1 MNPINHILEI
11 PMKLNIFAG
20 AAIVLVLAL
29 LTVSAASTQ
38 VDRVV
43 AVVNSDVITLSELN
57 RSFAP
62 ILERI
67 EADPRAREDREVR
80 EEARR
85 YVLDRMINE
94 LLMKQEA
101 ERLNMEVREA
111 DIDAE
116 IENLLAER
124 NMTRRQLLEGLAE
137 EGTSI
142 EEHRE
147 MVRREILKSRVVGR
161 EIRAR
166 ITVSDADIGAYYREH
181 RDRYEGNQ
189 AVRIQQILT
198 AVPRD
203 ADTGLR
209 EEGRARAEQ
218 LLTMLMDGA
227 AFEEVVSR
235 YSDGPESRTGGDL
248 GFIER
253 GTILPQV
260 EEAAFSLD
268 RGRVSEVIESPA
280 GFHIIRVIDR
290 RGGGLKPLEEVRHE
304 IINEISNV
312 RMEERFQ
319 DWIEKL
325 RERAYIEIRL

>member
-11 PMKLNIFAG
+11 PMKLHIFAG
-20 AAIVLVLAL
+20 TAILLVLAL
-29 LTVSAASTQ
+29 FSVSAASAH

-43 AVVNSDVITLSELN
+43 AVVNDDVITLSELN

-85 YVLDRMINE
+85 YVLDRMISE

-101 ERLNMEVREA
+101 ERLNMVVRDA
-111 DIDAE
+111 DIDAD
-116 IENLLAER
+116 IEAMLTER

-161 EIRAR
+161 EIRSR

-189 AVRIQQILT
+189 AVRIQQVLT

-203 ADTGLR
+203 AHADLR
-209 EEGRARAEQ
+209 EERRARAEQ
-218 LLTMLMDGA
+218 LRTMLVDGA
-227 AFEEVVSR
+227 AFEEVVRR
-235 YSDGPESRTGGDL
+235 YSDGPEARTGGDL

-268 RGRVSEVIESPA
+268 RGRISEVIESPA

-290 RGGGLKPLEEVRHE
+290 RGGGLKPLEEVRQE
-304 IINEISNV
+304 IINEISSM
-312 RMEERFQ
+312 RMEDRFQ
-319 DWIEKL
+319 EWIEKL